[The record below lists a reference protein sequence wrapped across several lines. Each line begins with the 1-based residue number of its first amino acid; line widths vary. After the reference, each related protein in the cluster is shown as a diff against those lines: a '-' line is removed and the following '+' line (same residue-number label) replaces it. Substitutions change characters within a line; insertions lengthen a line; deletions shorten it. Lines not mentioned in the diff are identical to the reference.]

1 MDPVPE
7 IFILLSDRLKVNVDN
22 APNIME
28 KVSGIKI
35 TLKEQN
41 VANVGFIMQNNLES
55 VSVLWS
61 QVFLK
66 SCEGGEEIARCGT
79 EDVWVLYNEG

>member
-7 IFILLSDRLKVNVDN
+7 IFIILDRLKVNVDN
-22 APNIME
+22 AASIME
-28 KVSGIKI
+28 VSGIKM

-41 VANVGFIMQNNLES
+41 VAKAGFIMQNDLES

-61 QVFLK
+61 QVFFKKVWRWGRDRL
-66 SCEGGEEIARCGT
+66 GGA
-79 EDVWVLYNEG
+79 EDVCGLYNEG